1 MVIDARR
8 LDVSPVMAA
17 TAVGAVLAAPAAA
30 ISHVMLGGK
39 WRKYDGRLVGV
50 DVDRMLDDVMAAA
63 QRVTAR

>member
-1 MVIDARR
+1 
-8 LDVSPVMAA
+8 MAA